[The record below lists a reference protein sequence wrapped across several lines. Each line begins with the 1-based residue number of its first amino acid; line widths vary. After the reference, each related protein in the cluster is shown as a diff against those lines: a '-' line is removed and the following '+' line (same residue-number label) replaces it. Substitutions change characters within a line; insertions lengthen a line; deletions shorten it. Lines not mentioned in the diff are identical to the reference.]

1 MGRSASG
8 YERELKELLQA
19 DETAL
24 ARYARSLPPSE
35 RRMLDG
41 VRRSPFL
48 VVRAAG
54 SLGFD
59 LVAMRSEFAFPLEV
73 KASASDTIR
82 VSAASGRAAAQLEEH
97 RRQVGR
103 VGLVILYAY
112 RRVGRGHGEPW
123 RVYAGGAG
131 PSTGRYRV
139 LNRWLPPVE
148 STKDGNGVLRWAGG
162 MPLSRFFEL
171 VASLTEVPPPSEAA
185 ARPVA
190 SPSVPVP
197 AS

>member
-1 MGRSASG
+1 VGSGSSA

-19 DETAL
+19 NPDAL
-24 ARYARSLPPSE
+24 ARYAKSVPPADRPQVASFS
-35 RRMLDG
+35 RA
-41 VRRSPFL
+41 PFL

-54 SLGFD
+54 SFGFD
-59 LVAMRSEFAFPLEV
+59 LVALRSEFAFPLEV

-82 VSAASGRAAAQLEEH
+82 FSAASGRAALQLEQH
-97 RRQVGR
+97 RKAVAR

-123 RVYAGGAG
+123 RVYAGGVG

-148 STKDGNGVLRWAGG
+148 STKEGNGVLRWGAG
-162 MPLSRFFEL
+162 MPLSRFFTI
-171 VASLTEVPPPSEAA
+171 VADLTEPAGGTAA
-185 ARPVA
+185 P
-190 SPSVPVP
+190 
-197 AS
+197 

>member
-1 MGRSASG
+1 VGRGSSA

-19 DETAL
+19 DPDAL
-24 ARYARSLPPSE
+24 DRYAKSLPASE
-35 RRMLDG
+35 RPRLDA
-41 VRRSPFL
+41 VRTAPFL

-59 LVAMRSEFAFPLEV
+59 LVALRSEFAFPLEV

-82 VSAASGRAAAQLEEH
+82 FSAASGRAAAQLEAH
-97 RRQVGR
+97 RKAVAR

-123 RVYAGGAG
+123 RVYAGGVG
-131 PSTGRYRV
+131 PQTGRYRV

-148 STKDGNGVLRWAGG
+148 TTKEGNGVLRWGAG
-162 MPLSRFFEL
+162 MPLTRFL
-171 VASLTEVPPPSEAA
+171 GIIASLTEPAA
-185 ARPVA
+185 GSAGA
-190 SPSVPVP
+190 
-197 AS
+197 

>member
-1 MGRSASG
+1 VGRGSSA

-19 DETAL
+19 DPEAL
-24 ARYARSLPPSE
+24 ARYAKSLAPADRPTLE
-35 RRMLDG
+35 AFRRA
-41 VRRSPFL
+41 PFL

-54 SLGFD
+54 SFGFD
-59 LVAMRSEFAFPLEV
+59 LVALRSEFAFPLEV

-82 VSAASGRAAAQLEEH
+82 FSAASGRAAVQLEQH
-97 RRQVGR
+97 RTAVAR

-123 RVYAGGAG
+123 RVYAGGVG

-148 STKDGNGVLRWAGG
+148 STKEGNGVLRWGAG
-162 MPLSRFFEL
+162 MPLSRFL
-171 VASLTEVPPPSEAA
+171 TIVASLTE
-185 ARPVA
+185 
-190 SPSVPVP
+190 P
-197 AS
+197 AGGTSAP

>member
-1 MGRSASG
+1 MGGSASA

-19 DETAL
+19 DPDAL
-24 ARYARSLPPSE
+24 ARYARSMPPSD
-35 RRMLDG
+35 RPTLDG
-41 VRRSPFL
+41 VRRAPFL

-82 VSAASGRAAAQLEEH
+82 FSAASGRASAQLEAH
-97 RRQVGR
+97 RRAVQR

-123 RVYAGGAG
+123 RLYAGGVG

-148 STKDGNGVLRWAGG
+148 STKEGNGVLRWAAG
-162 MPLSRFFEL
+162 MPLSRFVSIIAE
-171 VASLTEVPPPSEAA
+171 LTEPGAG
-185 ARPVA
+185 A
-190 SPSVPVP
+190 SAP
-197 AS
+197 

>member
-19 DETAL
+19 DEAAL
-24 ARYARSLPPSE
+24 ARYARSVPPSE
-35 RRMLDG
+35 RSMLDG
-41 VRRSPFL
+41 ARRSPFL

-82 VSAASGRAAAQLEEH
+82 FSAASGRAAAQLEEH

-148 STKDGNGVLRWAGG
+148 STKEGNGVLRWSAG

-171 VASLTEVPPPSEAA
+171 VASLTEVPASAA
-185 ARPVA
+185 APRPA
-190 SPSVPVP
+190 PSALAVP
-197 AS
+197 AA